1 MTLPVT
7 AVLLDLDGVLY
18 VGDAPVN
25 GAHDAVA
32 ELRGRG
38 LALRFVTNTTT
49 RSRAATIDKL
59 RRLGFTMADD
69 EVITPASL
77 AVRHCLDRG
86 HRRVA
91 LVMADG
97 VKQDFAELE
106 EVDERAD
113 AVIVGDLGEA
123 FAYTPLNHAFRLIM
137 DGAELVALQKNRFWM
152 TPDGLA
158 LDAGPFVAALEYAA
172 GRDAVVVGKPAPG
185 FFAAALGGLGIEP
198 AEAVMVGDDVES
210 DIGGALRAGLAAIL
224 VKTGKYRADAVAAA
238 GIRPT
243 ALAASVADV
252 PSLLR

>member
-1 MTLPVT
+1 VA

-18 VGDAPVN
+18 VGDAPVD
-25 GAHDAVA
+25 GAHGAVA
-32 ELRGRG
+32 ELRARG

-49 RSRAATIDKL
+49 RSRAATIAKL
-59 RRLGFTMADD
+59 RGLGFSAADD

-123 FAYTPLNHAFRLIM
+123 FAYPPLNHAFRLIM
-137 DGAELVALQKNRFWM
+137 DGADLVALQKNRFWM

-185 FFAAALGGLGIEP
+185 FFAAALGGLGVAPE
-198 AEAVMVGDDVES
+198 EAVMVGDDVES
-210 DIGGALRAGLAAIL
+210 DIGGALRAGLRAIL
-224 VKTGKYRADAVAAA
+224 VKTGKYRVDAVADS
-238 GIRPT
+238 GVRPT
-243 ALAASVADV
+243 ALAASVAEV